1 MLKNKRLSKV
11 TRNINQENINYHDS
25 NFNISF

>member
-11 TRNINQENINYHDS
+11 TRNINQENINYHDN